1 MIPAGTGGL
10 GRAGGAGNAS
20 SLLPCAGTRVGADDA
35 VRPVRFFVNICRGRC
50 PHRPFCPDSPDCHF
64 HGNAVTVA
72 SQTHFFCLARKSGQK
87 EALGDGA
94 GCTAVP
100 QKYPVEEHCGQH
112 TGISLQSCTTAPP
125 AWRQRSHRKQLPRK
139 GMAKHTAME
148 FGTHLRIRRW
158 CKFLMERAD
167 RGVRPYSMQ
176 CVNEIGR
183 VFRK

>member
-1 MIPAGTGGL
+1 MSTARTSRATNPSTSLSSNHAYQKRSGWAGALFLPPEGGNVCSGFTG
-10 GRAGGAGNAS
+10 
-20 SLLPCAGTRVGADDA
+20 TA
-35 VRPVRFFVNICRGRC
+35 VECGK
-50 PHRPFCPDSPDCHF
+50 
-64 HGNAVTVA
+64 AATVA
-72 SQTHFFCLARKSGQK
+72 LQTHFFCLARKSGQK

-112 TGISLQSCTTAPP
+112 TINFLQSYATAPP

-167 RGVRPYSMQ
+167 RVVRPYRIPCGIIRRATAAVQKKRRPRASL
-176 CVNEIGR
+176 
-183 VFRK
+183 F